1 MASTPHNENA
11 ITREFGVEL
20 EAERQSLLRR
30 RFLWYA
36 ATAAGLQL
44 LLLGSWFLSQRWS
57 EFAQRPVV
65 TGVSLLATA
74 ITLGAFAWAFWY
86 YYRLQPH
93 QTPRLPVLTAV
104 SGLILL
110 TGAFSIVRGPLPRVI
125 AEDVVGL
132 VLPGSSGPLRTTA
145 PSLSAEESTTVLSS
159 KTEGEVEQDE
169 VETDEAAPADK
180 GLDKAAMVRRER
192 RELAALR
199 ASFALYPIMLSH
211 ILACCFLPWTPKES
225 VRPLLPLL
233 SFNAALV
240 VGYVGVLAL
249 LHQIEAIYALFAVG
263 LLAFT
268 PLIAAPGAA
277 ICWYRDTRFRDET
290 TGRLL
295 RGRYSQIKADLNQ
308 ARRIHEALFPRP
320 FRDEHFGLSYRYEP
334 MRHIGGDYL
343 FVAREPDL
351 VAGNERRVGRLSLAL
366 IDVTGHGIPAAL
378 TVNRLYGEL
387 QRLFGE
393 DPEASPAD
401 ILRSL
406 NRYVSLT
413 LANHAVF
420 MTAACFRMDPNTDG
434 LEFASA
440 GHPPSHVVG
449 PDGSIHELA
458 ATTHLLGATG
468 HTGAFDPAMIT
479 VPFAPGDTL
488 IACTDGAIEARPRN
502 VPRGKMLGLARYR
515 ALIAEVNPLS
525 NSGYA
530 KEILRR
536 VDEYRGGP
544 PEDDTLIV
552 EVTRVLTDAL
562 TKSAEQRLA
571 EKRQELRRAGVSI
584 TSPAPAHA
592 RERSDAASPR

>member
-1 MASTPHNENA
+1 MESTPHIENA
-11 ITREFGVEL
+11 ITREFGIEL

-36 ATAAGLQL
+36 ATAAGLQVL
-44 LLLGSWFLSQRWS
+44 FLIVWIWSQRWS
-57 EFAQRPVV
+57 EFGERPVA
-65 TGVSLLATA
+65 TAVSLLASS

-86 YYRLQPH
+86 YHRHPPH
-93 QTPRLPVLTAV
+93 LPPRLPVLTAV
-104 SGLILL
+104 SGLIIL
-110 TGAFSIVRGPLPRVI
+110 TGVFTIVRGDLPRVI
-125 AEDVVGL
+125 AEDIAGM
-132 VLPGSSGPLRTTA
+132 VLPGAPRELAGTIQAHGTGSEPSASTSS
-145 PSLSAEESTTVLSS
+145 SS
-159 KTEGEVEQDE
+159 EASP
-169 VETDEAAPADK
+169 VETPNVGATTISARERAA
-180 GLDKAAMVRRER
+180 AARRER
-192 RELAALR
+192 REIAAIR
-199 ASFALYPIMLSH
+199 ASIDLLPLMVSH
-211 ILACCFLPWTPKES
+211 VLACCFLPWTPREC
-225 VRPLLPLL
+225 VRPLIPLL
-233 SFNAALV
+233 SFNAAMV

-249 LHQIEAIYALFAVG
+249 LHQIEAIYALFGVG
-263 LLAFT
+263 MLAFT
-268 PLIAAPGAA
+268 PLIAAPGAG

-320 FRDEHFGLSYRYEP
+320 FRDEHFGLTYRYEP

-343 FVAREPDL
+343 FVARERDL
-351 VAGNERRVGRLSLAL
+351 VTNDEHRFGRLSLAL

-393 DPEASPAD
+393 DPDASPAD

-420 MTAACFRMDPNTDG
+420 MTAACFRMDPNTDA

-536 VDEYRGGP
+536 VDEFRGGP

-562 TKSAEQRLA
+562 TKSAEQRLT

-592 RERSDAASPR
+592 RERSDAATPR

>member
-1 MASTPHNENA
+1 M
-11 ITREFGVEL
+11 
-20 EAERQSLLRR
+20 
-30 RFLWYA
+30 
-36 ATAAGLQL
+36 
-44 LLLGSWFLSQRWS
+44 
-57 EFAQRPVV
+57 
-65 TGVSLLATA
+65 A
-74 ITLGAFAWAFWY
+74 ITLGAFASAFWY
-86 YYRLQPH
+86 YHKHQPH

-104 SGLILL
+104 SGLIIL
-110 TGAFSIVRGPLPRVI
+110 TGIFTIARGDLPRVI
-125 AEDVVGL
+125 AEDIVGL
-132 VLPGSSGPLRTTA
+132 ILPGAARESSATIRSHEAQSGRASITEPRTEASPDET
-145 PSLSAEESTTVLSS
+145 PVAESS
-159 KTEGEVEQDE
+159 RITNSEQIA
-169 VETDEAAPADK
+169 VA
-180 GLDKAAMVRRER
+180 RRER
-192 RELAALR
+192 REIAAIR
-199 ASFALYPIMLSH
+199 ASIDLLPLMVSH
-211 ILACCFLPWTPKES
+211 VLACCFLPWTPREC
-225 VRPLLPLL
+225 VRPLVPLL
-233 SFNAALV
+233 SFNAAMV

-249 LHQIEAIYALFAVG
+249 FHQIEAIFVLFGVG
-263 LLAFT
+263 MLVFT
-268 PLIAAPGAA
+268 PLIAAPGAG

-320 FRDEHFGLSYRYEP
+320 FHDEHFALTYRYEP

-351 VAGNERRVGRLSLAL
+351 VTSGERRFGRLSLAL

-420 MTAACFRMDPNTDG
+420 MTAACFRMDPNTDS

-449 PDGSIHELA
+449 SDGSIHELA

-525 NSGYA
+525 NNGYA

-536 VDEYRGGP
+536 VDEFRGGP

-552 EVTRVLTDAL
+552 EVSRVLTDAL
-562 TKSAEQRLA
+562 TKSAEHRLK
-571 EKRQELRRAGVSI
+571 EKRHDVRRAGVAI
-584 TSPAPAHA
+584 TTPTPAHA
-592 RERSDAASPR
+592 LERSDAGTPR